1 MIVQNEENS
10 PSMAISSSPLE
21 AVVTLGDSIAL
32 AMSMS
37 SGTSEAALAFGNS
50 GEDKYIQQ

>member
-1 MIVQNEENS
+1 
-10 PSMAISSSPLE
+10 MAISSSPLE